1 MIRHIV
7 LVRFAPETDGAERA
21 SVLAN
26 LAALQAAVPG
36 MLSFA
41 AGSNV
46 SPEGRSAG
54 FTHAFTMD
62 FADEASRDAY
72 LSAPAHV
79 AVASQLLHAAGG
91 DDGIIV
97 ADIELAP

>member
-1 MIRHIV
+1 
-7 LVRFAPETDGAERA
+7 
-21 SVLAN
+21 
-26 LAALQAAVPG
+26 
-36 MLSFA
+36 
-41 AGSNV
+41 
-46 SPEGRSAG
+46 
-54 FTHAFTMD
+54 MD